1 MSVIENGGVLSP
13 VLKWVNENQNT
24 ALILMS
30 VIGACIV
37 FLVIFSC
44 ILGAFLGHDKVQ
56 TYRYTHNRNSRS
68 HDEDLLNGNNEEA
81 ENYKS

>member
-1 MSVIENGGVLSP
+1 MSVIEDGGVLSP

-56 TYRYTHNRNSRS
+56 TYRHTHHRNSRGYS
-68 HDEDLLNGNNEEA
+68 DEKLLNGDNEEA
-81 ENYKS
+81 ED